1 MKKLILHN
9 YSLFY
14 FICSFKIKNHLKYI
28 LMLRKSLLITPG
40 TIKNFFE
47 ILIMNYLNFDLEL
60 IIINSN
66 IKIRLDNMQ
75 VR

>member
-1 MKKLILHN
+1 
-9 YSLFY
+9 
-14 FICSFKIKNHLKYI
+14 
-28 LMLRKSLLITPG
+28 MLRKSLLITPG